1 MTDLE
6 SKITRI
12 VWKLSP
18 APLERKLRTEA
29 GLRFMRFVLVAI
41 AAVVTSQIALVIFTG
56 PLKWTGFLSGFVASM
71 IAAAVSYILSRWA
84 WERKG
89 KPDWLRETLPFWGV
103 SVAVWIVL
111 GLTTHFA
118 SVWANSMDLHHL
130 KRHLV
135 INGAYFVMNCITF
148 VCRFLIFH
156 YVLFKNRG
164 EGAKVPVEPGFLGPV
179 ESGADSPAEPGLAS
193 TGQSD
198 RMAAPGSQ
206 G

>member
-12 VWKLSP
+12 VWRISP

-41 AAVVTSQIALVIFTG
+41 VAVVTSQIALVIFTG
-56 PLKWTGFLSGFVASM
+56 PLRWTGFWSGFVASM
-71 IAAAVSYILSRWA
+71 IAAAVSYVLSRWA
-84 WERKG
+84 WDRKG
-89 KPDWLRETLPFWGV
+89 RPDVLRETLPFWLV

-164 EGAKVPVEPGFLGPV
+164 DGEKVPVEPGLLGPV
-179 ESGADSPAEPGLAS
+179 EVEPAGAAQP
-193 TGQSD
+193 D
-198 RMAAPGSQ
+198 RVDTSNTQA
-206 G
+206 